1 MNIRLTSAPNRAAPP
16 ADSVA
21 SHGPP
26 SRASKKIGK
35 KKPRE
40 FQG

>member
-1 MNIRLTSAPNRAAPP
+1 MNMRLTSGRHAKKTAGKSMPNHAA
-16 ADSVA
+16 
-21 SHGPP
+21 P